1 VLNLKV
7 DTKEFSKLV
16 ALTKKAQDNLVS
28 DAHDFFVK
36 ETPIR
41 SGNARLST
49 FHTKNSIVADYPYAQ
64 RLDEGWSR
72 QSPEGMTQP
81 TIDYIENTLIPNAL
95 RRISSGK

>member
-1 VLNLKV
+1 MLKLKV

-16 ALTKKAQDNLVS
+16 ALTKKAQENVVA
-28 DAHDFFVK
+28 DAHSFFVK

-41 SGNARLST
+41 SGNARMST

-64 RLDEGWSR
+64 RLDEGWSK

-81 TIDYIENTLIPNAL
+81 TVDYIENTLIPKAL